1 MEDNTLPPSLAN
13 VTQLE
18 LSSWA
23 TFACAHTDKDLQ
35 RPRWRQASLTPALFL
50 AMGWARKCL
59 WLGESSL
66 LSSSSPIH
74 AYPVAP
80 EQNTEEEN
88 G

>member
-35 RPRWRQASLTPALFL
+35 RPRWHQASLTLALFL
-50 AMGWARKCL
+50 AMGEQGSVSGWGRTPCSA
-59 WLGESSL
+59 
-66 LSSSSPIH
+66 
-74 AYPVAP
+74 AP
-80 EQNTEEEN
+80 APSMLTL
-88 G
+88 